1 MKKFFTLLSMVMLSM
16 TALAGTDN
24 QPNILNEASKTGA
37 WMQMSQRQ
45 RLWSLAIGIRSLVLT
60 ELLKPLQE
68 TTALRAKMLIVEV
81 IVR

>member
-24 QPNILNEASKTGA
+24 QPNILNGGFEDWGEDEKVSASEAVEPRYWHSFTSAYGTFKAFAGDHC
-37 WMQMSQRQ
+37 
-45 RLWSLAIGIRSLVLT
+45 
-60 ELLKPLQE
+60 
-68 TTALRAKMLIVEV
+68 LRAKMLIVEV